1 MTEDDRY
8 FESEE
13 FRELLAQYE
22 YNLEY
27 GHKIYLDAD
36 ELCDLADYY
45 MSQGEEE
52 KAIDATKRALELHP
66 DSSEP
71 VTMMGDILYDMGRYD
86 EAIPWINQALDND
99 PYDIESWLNLAEA
112 QAQLELY
119 AQSEDSCEYAL
130 AIEPDNQQ
138 ARLTLAYS
146 LSHQERYIDAQEQ
159 FDRILA
165 RQPDDEL
172 ALYHSAV
179 NLCYLQRYE
188 EANNQLRHAREICP
202 KDSMEQS
209 DILLQLA
216 FTEAHCGNLGE
227 AIYALDCANNA
238 QDQHFHIDY
247 EILLGHI
254 YLISGKPAEAEQ
266 HFEIALQDKDKYYDT
281 AQLIGQAYMDCGYYE
296 QAAHYL
302 GIVMYS
308 AMNGSQDEASMEIAR
323 QTVAPLAY
331 CLYYT
336 DHTEQYQQALIIGAK
351 LNPEDM
357 KRYFRDIFPS
367 SLKPDDYIIYSSRY

>member
-1 MTEDDRY
+1 MDDDRY
-8 FESEE
+8 FESED

-27 GHKIYLDAD
+27 GHRIYLDAD

-45 MSQGEEE
+45 MTQGEDE

-66 DSSEP
+66 DSCEP
-71 VTMMGDILYDMGRYD
+71 VTMMGDILYDLGRYE
-86 EAIPWINQALDND
+86 EAIPWVNKALDND

-119 AQSEDSCEYAL
+119 AQSEDSCEFAL

-138 ARLTLAYS
+138 ALLTLAYS
-146 LSHQERYIDAQEQ
+146 VSQQERYTEAQEHY
-159 FDRILA
+159 DRILA

-172 ALYHSAV
+172 TLYHSAV
-179 NLCYLQRYE
+179 NLCFLQRYE
-188 EANNQLRHAREICP
+188 EANIQLRHARETCP
-202 KDSMEQS
+202 PDSMELPQ
-209 DILLQLA
+209 ILLQQA
-216 FTEAHCGNLGE
+216 FTEAHCGNLDD
-227 AIYALDCANNA
+227 AISALDSANKANDP
-238 QDQHFHIDY
+238 QFPIDY

-254 YLISGKPAEAEQ
+254 YLISGKATEAGRC
-266 HFEIALQDKDKYYDT
+266 FETALHDNEKYYHS
-281 AQLIGQAYMDCGYYE
+281 ARLIGLAYMDCEYYD
-296 QAAHYL
+296 QASYYL
-302 GIVMYS
+302 GIVLYS
-308 AMNGSQDEASMEIAR
+308 ALKDDSNEESMKIAR

-336 DHTEQYQQALIIGAK
+336 DKTELYRQALVIGAR

-357 KRYFRDIFPS
+357 KRHFRNIFPS
-367 SLKPDDYIIYSSRY
+367 SLKPEDYINCSNRY